1 MGLDS
6 VFFSARSLASLAFM
20 ASFPALAPSRA
31 RRSQKTSSDSD
42 RTLSDCSRNR
52 LSAARS

>member
-6 VFFSARSLASLAFM
+6 VLFSARSLASLTFM
-20 ASFPALAPSRA
+20 ASFPALAPSRV

-52 LSAARS
+52 FSVARS